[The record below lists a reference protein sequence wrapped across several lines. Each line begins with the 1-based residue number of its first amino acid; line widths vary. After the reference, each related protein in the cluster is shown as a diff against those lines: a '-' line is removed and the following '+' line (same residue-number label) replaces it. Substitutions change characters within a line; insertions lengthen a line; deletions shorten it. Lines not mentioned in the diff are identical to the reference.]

1 MESVNDLIQEAKL
14 RTLWWALCIFVV
26 SYFLTHTSKSMWMNV
41 PMSIL
46 FVVGLRILF
55 NRVEF
60 RWKVPQ
66 PRLQTYLSHLEKKQL
81 SLNDPRLTSL
91 PPPAKWKRKI
101 DSPAV
106 EAAMSDFIDKILK
119 DFVVDLWY
127 SEITPDKEFPEQIR
141 AIIMDVL
148 AEISGRVKEINLVD
162 LLTRDLVDLIGVHI
176 ELFRRNQAT
185 IGVDVMK
192 TLSSEER
199 DDRLKFH
206 LLNSKELHPALIS
219 PESECKVLQR
229 LMSAV
234 LATVLRQREAQ
245 CPVIRSISRELL
257 TCLVMQPIMNLAS
270 PGKVY
275 NKSSL
280 TSMRVYGKDLGK
292 KGVCMTYIHAILDMY
307 NGITTKFPCGKG
319 EELDV
324 DKVGVVA
331 SGELTDATAV
341 CEAVADRHG
350 TRAGQGVPEPYPV
363 PRSRP
368 RSHGGGIFCPVS
380 IPRLPLVLTLW
391 LEKKM
396 GQHKD
401 HGWEW
406 HFTWRRNLFDSE
418 IELAVN
424 FLGEVEGKIIQHQGE
439 DGWEW
444 IGHPSGYELEDW
456 MGYLFECWL
465 LGYWFGYINELIESL
480 LLLFNDDGTQGMGS
494 DQSTNVASH
503 HHGHSVASE
512 GGHNNLTAS
521 NKHPS
526 LNQGTGMIL
535 AKTSDQGGTL
545 LQDSIL
551 HQDSSQVRPADWA
564 RMLEVVNQRR
574 TEILMPENLEN
585 MWTKG
590 RNYKRKENKII
601 KTGSQDLPAKSPS
614 TDSSLPHRKLAQ
626 ETSASKRGKY
636 EVAEGKS
643 SLPPLPVM
651 GSAPLQNVGDAKS
664 LESSKNPDKELSIV
678 GDLASDG
685 YKSPL
690 KRSSSAS
697 SLGILSNK
705 EDSIISEFFNPE
717 FERHS
722 EGFRGKSSSD
732 MIVRKEGPLVPKLR
746 CRVVGAYFE
755 KIGST
760 CFAVYSIA
768 VTDAQNKTWFV
779 KRRYRNFE
787 RLHRHL
793 KDIPNYTLH
802 LPPKRIFSSSTDD
815 AFVHQ
820 RCIQLDKYLQDLL
833 SIANVAEQHEVW
845 DFFSVSSK
853 NYSFGKS
860 PSVMKT
866 LAVNV
871 DDAMD
876 DIVRQFKGVS
886 DGLRRKVVGSSS
898 LINEGS
904 ATSNTTWNLSWNADE
919 IDKSIP
925 RQSTAESVFSSD
937 NEEGEKNNFDREN
950 IDRAVA
956 QDSGLHSDNALISKG
971 NSSRIN
977 NCDEESSNLEF
988 DRKHDMVV
996 EARVGNYIPA
1006 TNFILVHGNL
1016 EDPVGVPPEWAPPNV
1031 SVPILDLVDNI
1042 FQLNK
1047 RGWIRRQVY
1056 WISKQI
1062 LQLVMEDAIDDWL
1075 LRQIHWLRREETVSQ
1090 GIRWVQDVLWP
1101 GGTFFLRVGTPQ
1113 IISDSDKKPSPTM
1126 SRSGGNNITKSESG
1140 SFEQELEAA
1149 RRASDIKKLL
1159 FDGAPTTLVS
1169 LIGHKQ
1175 YRHCARDIYYF
1186 SQSNICVKQLAYAIL
1201 ELALVSIFPEI
1212 RNVVES
1218 IHQPV

>member
-14 RTLWWALCIFVV
+14 RTLWWALCIFAV

-60 RWKVPQ
+60 RWKLQQ
-66 PRLQTYLSHLEKKQL
+66 PRPQTYLSHLEKKQL
-81 SLNDPRLTSL
+81 SLNDPCLTSL
-91 PPPAKWKRKI
+91 PSPAKWKRKI

-127 SEITPDKEFPEQIR
+127 SEISPDKEFPEQIR

-176 ELFRRNQAT
+176 ELFRRNQAV
-185 IGVDVMK
+185 IGVNIMK

-199 DDRLKFH
+199 NDRLKFH

-219 PESECKVLQR
+219 PESEYKVLQR

-270 PGKVY
+270 PG
-275 NKSSL
+275 
-280 TSMRVYGKDLGK
+280 
-292 KGVCMTYIHAILDMY
+292 
-307 NGITTKFPCGKG
+307 
-319 EELDV
+319 
-324 DKVGVVA
+324 
-331 SGELTDATAV
+331 
-341 CEAVADRHG
+341 
-350 TRAGQGVPEPYPV
+350 
-363 PRSRP
+363 
-368 RSHGGGIFCPVS
+368 
-380 IPRLPLVLTLW
+380 
-391 LEKKM
+391 
-396 GQHKD
+396 
-401 HGWEW
+401 
-406 HFTWRRNLFDSE
+406 
-418 IELAVN
+418 
-424 FLGEVEGKIIQHQGE
+424 
-439 DGWEW
+439 
-444 IGHPSGYELEDW
+444 
-456 MGYLFECWL
+456 
-465 LGYWFGYINELIESL
+465 YINELIESL
-480 LLLFNDDGTQGMGS
+480 LLLFNDDGTEGMGS
-494 DQSTNVASH
+494 DQSTNVASL
-503 HHGHSVASE
+503 HHGHSVASK

-526 LNQGTGMIL
+526 LNQGTDMIL
-535 AKTSDQGGTL
+535 AKMSDQGGTS
-545 LQDSIL
+545 LQDSTL
-551 HQDSSQVRPADWA
+551 HQESKQVGPADWA
-564 RMLEVVNQRR
+564 RMLEVTTQRR

-601 KTGSQDLPAKSPS
+601 KAGSKDLSAKSPS
-614 TDSSLPHRKLAQ
+614 TDSSRPHRKLAQ

-636 EVAEGKS
+636 EVADGKS
-643 SLPPLPVM
+643 SLPPLPAI
-651 GSAPLQNVGDAKS
+651 GSDPLQNVGSAKNS
-664 LESSKNPDKELSIV
+664 ESPKNPGKELSIV
-678 GDLASDG
+678 GDLASDA
-685 YKSPL
+685 YRSPL

-705 EDSIISEFFNPE
+705 EDSRISEFFNPE
-717 FERHS
+717 LERHS
-722 EGFRGKSSSD
+722 EGFRGKSSSN
-732 MIVRKEGPLVPKLR
+732 MIVRKEGSLVPKLR

-793 KDIPNYTLH
+793 KDIPNYTLQ

-904 ATSNTTWNLSWNADE
+904 ATSNTPWNLSWNADE

-925 RQSTAESVFSSD
+925 RQSTAESVSSD
-937 NEEGEKNNFDREN
+937 NEEGERNNFDREN
-950 IDRAVA
+950 IDREAA
-956 QDSGLHSDNALISKG
+956 QDSGLHSYNALISKG
-971 NSSRIN
+971 YSSRISN
-977 NCDEESSNLEF
+977 WDEESRNLDF

-996 EARVGNYIPA
+996 EARAGNGIPA
-1006 TNFILVHGNL
+1006 TNFILIHDNL
-1016 EDPVGVPPEWAPPNV
+1016 EDPVGVPPEWTPPNV
-1031 SVPILDLVDNI
+1031 SVPILNLVDNI

-1113 IISDSDKKPSPTM
+1113 IISDSDKKSSPTM
-1126 SRSGGNNITKSESG
+1126 SRSGGSNITKSESG

-1175 YRHCARDIYYF
+1175 YRRCARDIYYF
-1186 SQSNICVKQLAYAIL
+1186 SQSNVCVKQLAYAIL

-1212 RNVVES
+1212 RNVVKS

>member
-14 RTLWWALCIFVV
+14 RTLWWALCIFAV

-60 RWKVPQ
+60 RWKLQQ
-66 PRLQTYLSHLEKKQL
+66 PRPQTYLSHLEKKQL
-81 SLNDPRLTSL
+81 SLNDPCLTSL
-91 PPPAKWKRKI
+91 PSPAKWKRKI

-127 SEITPDKEFPEQIR
+127 SEISPDKEFPEQIR

-176 ELFRRNQAT
+176 ELFRRNQAV
-185 IGVDVMK
+185 IGVNIMK

-199 DDRLKFH
+199 NDRLKFH

-219 PESECKVLQR
+219 PESEYKVLQR

-270 PGKVY
+270 PG
-275 NKSSL
+275 
-280 TSMRVYGKDLGK
+280 
-292 KGVCMTYIHAILDMY
+292 
-307 NGITTKFPCGKG
+307 
-319 EELDV
+319 
-324 DKVGVVA
+324 
-331 SGELTDATAV
+331 
-341 CEAVADRHG
+341 
-350 TRAGQGVPEPYPV
+350 
-363 PRSRP
+363 
-368 RSHGGGIFCPVS
+368 
-380 IPRLPLVLTLW
+380 
-391 LEKKM
+391 
-396 GQHKD
+396 
-401 HGWEW
+401 
-406 HFTWRRNLFDSE
+406 
-418 IELAVN
+418 
-424 FLGEVEGKIIQHQGE
+424 
-439 DGWEW
+439 
-444 IGHPSGYELEDW
+444 
-456 MGYLFECWL
+456 
-465 LGYWFGYINELIESL
+465 
-480 LLLFNDDGTQGMGS
+480 
-494 DQSTNVASH
+494 DQSTNVASL
-503 HHGHSVASE
+503 HHGHSVASK

-526 LNQGTGMIL
+526 LNQGTDMIL
-535 AKTSDQGGTL
+535 AKMSDQGGTS
-545 LQDSIL
+545 LQDSTL
-551 HQDSSQVRPADWA
+551 HQESKQVGPADWA
-564 RMLEVVNQRR
+564 RMLEVTTQRR

-601 KTGSQDLPAKSPS
+601 KAGSKDLSAKSPS
-614 TDSSLPHRKLAQ
+614 TDSSRPHRKLAQ

-636 EVAEGKS
+636 EVADGKS
-643 SLPPLPVM
+643 SLPPLPAI
-651 GSAPLQNVGDAKS
+651 GSDPLQNVGSAKNS
-664 LESSKNPDKELSIV
+664 ESPKNPGKELSIV
-678 GDLASDG
+678 GDLASDA
-685 YKSPL
+685 YRSPL

-705 EDSIISEFFNPE
+705 EDSRISEFFNPE
-717 FERHS
+717 LERHS
-722 EGFRGKSSSD
+722 EGFRGKSSSN
-732 MIVRKEGPLVPKLR
+732 MIVRKEGSLVPKLR

-768 VTDAQNKTWFV
+768 VTDAQNKTW
-779 KRRYRNFE
+779 NFE

-793 KDIPNYTLH
+793 KDIPNYTLQ

-904 ATSNTTWNLSWNADE
+904 ATSNTPWNLSWNADE

-925 RQSTAESVFSSD
+925 RQSTAESVSSD
-937 NEEGEKNNFDREN
+937 NEEGERNNFDREN
-950 IDRAVA
+950 IDREAA
-956 QDSGLHSDNALISKG
+956 QDSGLHSYNALISKG
-971 NSSRIN
+971 YSSRISN
-977 NCDEESSNLEF
+977 WDEESRNLDF

-996 EARVGNYIPA
+996 EARAGNGIPA
-1006 TNFILVHGNL
+1006 TNFILIHDNL
-1016 EDPVGVPPEWAPPNV
+1016 EDPVGVPPEWTPPNV
-1031 SVPILDLVDNI
+1031 SVPILNLVDNI

-1113 IISDSDKKPSPTM
+1113 IISDSDKKSSPTM
-1126 SRSGGNNITKSESG
+1126 SRSGGSNITKSESG

-1175 YRHCARDIYYF
+1175 YRRCARDIYYF
-1186 SQSNICVKQLAYAIL
+1186 SQSNVCVKQLAYAIL

-1212 RNVVES
+1212 RNVVKS

>member
-1 MESVNDLIQEAKL
+1 
-14 RTLWWALCIFVV
+14 
-26 SYFLTHTSKSMWMNV
+26 MWMNV

-270 PGKVY
+270 P
-275 NKSSL
+275 
-280 TSMRVYGKDLGK
+280 
-292 KGVCMTYIHAILDMY
+292 
-307 NGITTKFPCGKG
+307 
-319 EELDV
+319 
-324 DKVGVVA
+324 
-331 SGELTDATAV
+331 
-341 CEAVADRHG
+341 
-350 TRAGQGVPEPYPV
+350 
-363 PRSRP
+363 
-368 RSHGGGIFCPVS
+368 
-380 IPRLPLVLTLW
+380 
-391 LEKKM
+391 
-396 GQHKD
+396 
-401 HGWEW
+401 
-406 HFTWRRNLFDSE
+406 
-418 IELAVN
+418 
-424 FLGEVEGKIIQHQGE
+424 
-439 DGWEW
+439 
-444 IGHPSGYELEDW
+444 
-456 MGYLFECWL
+456 
-465 LGYWFGYINELIESL
+465 GYINELIESL

-996 EARVGNYIPA
+996 EARVGNDIPA

>member
-14 RTLWWALCIFVV
+14 RTLWWALCIFAV

-60 RWKVPQ
+60 RWKLQQ
-66 PRLQTYLSHLEKKQL
+66 PRPQTYLSHLEKKQL
-81 SLNDPRLTSL
+81 SLNDPCLTSL
-91 PPPAKWKRKI
+91 PSPAKWKRKI

-127 SEITPDKEFPEQIR
+127 SEISPDKEFPEQIR

-176 ELFRRNQAT
+176 ELFRRNQAV
-185 IGVDVMK
+185 IGVNIMK

-199 DDRLKFH
+199 NDRLKFH

-219 PESECKVLQR
+219 PESEYKVLQR

-270 PGKVY
+270 PG
-275 NKSSL
+275 
-280 TSMRVYGKDLGK
+280 
-292 KGVCMTYIHAILDMY
+292 
-307 NGITTKFPCGKG
+307 
-319 EELDV
+319 
-324 DKVGVVA
+324 
-331 SGELTDATAV
+331 
-341 CEAVADRHG
+341 
-350 TRAGQGVPEPYPV
+350 
-363 PRSRP
+363 
-368 RSHGGGIFCPVS
+368 
-380 IPRLPLVLTLW
+380 
-391 LEKKM
+391 
-396 GQHKD
+396 
-401 HGWEW
+401 
-406 HFTWRRNLFDSE
+406 
-418 IELAVN
+418 
-424 FLGEVEGKIIQHQGE
+424 
-439 DGWEW
+439 
-444 IGHPSGYELEDW
+444 
-456 MGYLFECWL
+456 
-465 LGYWFGYINELIESL
+465 YINELIESL
-480 LLLFNDDGTQGMGS
+480 LLLFNDDGTEGMGS
-494 DQSTNVASH
+494 DQSTNVASL
-503 HHGHSVASE
+503 HHGHSVASK

-526 LNQGTGMIL
+526 LNQGTDMIL
-535 AKTSDQGGTL
+535 AKMSDQGGTS
-545 LQDSIL
+545 LQDSTL
-551 HQDSSQVRPADWA
+551 HQESKQVGPADWA
-564 RMLEVVNQRR
+564 RMLEVTTQRR

-601 KTGSQDLPAKSPS
+601 KAGSKDLSAKSPS
-614 TDSSLPHRKLAQ
+614 TDSSRPHRKLAQ

-636 EVAEGKS
+636 EVADGKS
-643 SLPPLPVM
+643 SLPPLPAI
-651 GSAPLQNVGDAKS
+651 GSDPLQNVGSAKNS
-664 LESSKNPDKELSIV
+664 ESPKNPGKELSIV
-678 GDLASDG
+678 GDLASDA
-685 YKSPL
+685 YRSPL

-705 EDSIISEFFNPE
+705 EDSRISEFFNPE
-717 FERHS
+717 LERHS
-722 EGFRGKSSSD
+722 EGFRGKSSSN
-732 MIVRKEGPLVPKLR
+732 MIVRKEGSLVPKLR

-793 KDIPNYTLH
+793 KDIPNYTLQ

-904 ATSNTTWNLSWNADE
+904 ATSNTPWNLSWNADE

-925 RQSTAESVFSSD
+925 RQSTAESVSSD
-937 NEEGEKNNFDREN
+937 NEEGERNNFDREN
-950 IDRAVA
+950 IDREAA
-956 QDSGLHSDNALISKG
+956 QDSGLHSYNALISKG
-971 NSSRIN
+971 YSSRISN
-977 NCDEESSNLEF
+977 WDEESRNLDF

-996 EARVGNYIPA
+996 EARAGNGIPA
-1006 TNFILVHGNL
+1006 TNFILIHDNL
-1016 EDPVGVPPEWAPPNV
+1016 EDPVGVPPEWTPPNV
-1031 SVPILDLVDNI
+1031 SVPILNLVDNI

-1113 IISDSDKKPSPTM
+1113 IISDSDKKSSPTM
-1126 SRSGGNNITKSESG
+1126 SRSGGSNITKSESG

-1175 YRHCARDIYYF
+1175 YRRCARDIYYF
-1186 SQSNICVKQLAYAIL
+1186 SQVKSLSHTI
-1201 ELALVSIFPEI
+1201 
-1212 RNVVES
+1212 VVFTLLCL
-1218 IHQPV
+1218 P

>member
-270 PGKVY
+270 PG
-275 NKSSL
+275 
-280 TSMRVYGKDLGK
+280 
-292 KGVCMTYIHAILDMY
+292 
-307 NGITTKFPCGKG
+307 
-319 EELDV
+319 
-324 DKVGVVA
+324 
-331 SGELTDATAV
+331 
-341 CEAVADRHG
+341 
-350 TRAGQGVPEPYPV
+350 
-363 PRSRP
+363 
-368 RSHGGGIFCPVS
+368 
-380 IPRLPLVLTLW
+380 
-391 LEKKM
+391 
-396 GQHKD
+396 
-401 HGWEW
+401 
-406 HFTWRRNLFDSE
+406 
-418 IELAVN
+418 
-424 FLGEVEGKIIQHQGE
+424 
-439 DGWEW
+439 
-444 IGHPSGYELEDW
+444 
-456 MGYLFECWL
+456 
-465 LGYWFGYINELIESL
+465 YINELIESL

-626 ETSASKRGKY
+626 ETSASKCGKY

-996 EARVGNYIPA
+996 EARVGNDIPA

-1126 SRSGGNNITKSESG
+1126 SRSGGSNITKSESG

>member
-270 PGKVY
+270 P
-275 NKSSL
+275 
-280 TSMRVYGKDLGK
+280 
-292 KGVCMTYIHAILDMY
+292 
-307 NGITTKFPCGKG
+307 
-319 EELDV
+319 
-324 DKVGVVA
+324 
-331 SGELTDATAV
+331 
-341 CEAVADRHG
+341 
-350 TRAGQGVPEPYPV
+350 
-363 PRSRP
+363 
-368 RSHGGGIFCPVS
+368 
-380 IPRLPLVLTLW
+380 
-391 LEKKM
+391 
-396 GQHKD
+396 
-401 HGWEW
+401 
-406 HFTWRRNLFDSE
+406 
-418 IELAVN
+418 
-424 FLGEVEGKIIQHQGE
+424 
-439 DGWEW
+439 
-444 IGHPSGYELEDW
+444 
-456 MGYLFECWL
+456 
-465 LGYWFGYINELIESL
+465 GYINELIESL

-996 EARVGNYIPA
+996 EARVGNDIPA

-1186 SQSNICVKQLAYAIL
+1186 SQVKSLSHTIASNICVKQLAYAIL

>member
-14 RTLWWALCIFVV
+14 RTLWWALCIFAV
-26 SYFLTHTSKSMWMNV
+26 SYFLTHTSKSMWMNL
-41 PMSIL
+41 PMSII
-46 FVVGLRILF
+46 FVAGLRILF

-60 RWKVPQ
+60 RWKVQQ
-66 PRLQTYLSHLEKKQL
+66 PKPLTYLSHLEKKQL
-81 SLNDPRLTSL
+81 SLKDSRLTSL

-101 DSPAV
+101 DSPVV
-106 EAAMSDFIDKILK
+106 EAAMREFIDKILK

-162 LLTRDLVDLIGVHI
+162 LLTRDLVDLVGDHI
-176 ELFRRNQAT
+176 ELFRRNQAA

-219 PESECKVLQR
+219 PESEYKVLQQ

-245 CPVIRSISRELL
+245 CPVIRSIARELL

-270 PGKVY
+270 PG
-275 NKSSL
+275 
-280 TSMRVYGKDLGK
+280 
-292 KGVCMTYIHAILDMY
+292 
-307 NGITTKFPCGKG
+307 
-319 EELDV
+319 
-324 DKVGVVA
+324 
-331 SGELTDATAV
+331 
-341 CEAVADRHG
+341 
-350 TRAGQGVPEPYPV
+350 
-363 PRSRP
+363 
-368 RSHGGGIFCPVS
+368 
-380 IPRLPLVLTLW
+380 
-391 LEKKM
+391 
-396 GQHKD
+396 
-401 HGWEW
+401 
-406 HFTWRRNLFDSE
+406 
-418 IELAVN
+418 
-424 FLGEVEGKIIQHQGE
+424 
-439 DGWEW
+439 
-444 IGHPSGYELEDW
+444 
-456 MGYLFECWL
+456 
-465 LGYWFGYINELIESL
+465 YINELIEALIL
-480 LLLFNDDGTQGMGS
+480 LLHDDGTEGTDS
-494 DQSTNVASH
+494 NQSTNVAG
-503 HHGHSVASE
+503 HHGHSVTNES
-512 GGHNNLTAS
+512 GHNNLTPS
-521 NKHPS
+521 NKHSS
-526 LNQGTGMIL
+526 LNQGTDMVL
-535 AKTSDQGGTL
+535 AKISDQEGGTS
-545 LQDSIL
+545 LQGNAL
-551 HQDSSQVRPADWA
+551 HQESSQARPADWA
-564 RMLEVVNQRR
+564 RMLEVATQRR

-601 KTGSQDLPAKSPS
+601 KAGFQDLPAKSPS
-614 TDSSLPHRKLAQ
+614 TDSSLPQRKLAQ
-626 ETSASKRGKY
+626 ETSASKRGKF

-643 SLPPLPVM
+643 SLPPLHAL
-651 GSAPLQNVGDAKS
+651 GSDALQNVAIAKIS
-664 LESSKNPDKELSIV
+664 ESSQNPDKELSFAK
-678 GDLASDG
+678 DLATDG

-697 SLGILSNK
+697 SLGMLTNK
-705 EDSIISEFFNPE
+705 GGPIIPEFYNPE
-717 FERHS
+717 FERHG
-722 EGFRGKSSSD
+722 EGFWGKSSSD
-732 MIVRKEGPLVPKLR
+732 MVVRKEGPLVPKLR
-746 CRVVGAYFE
+746 CRVLGAYFE
-755 KIGST
+755 KLGST

-898 LINEGS
+898 LMSEGS
-904 ATSNTTWNLSWNADE
+904 ATSSVTWNLTLNSDE
-919 IDKSIP
+919 IDKIIP
-925 RQSTAESVFSSD
+925 RQGTAESVLSSD
-937 NEEGEKNNFDREN
+937 NEEAEKNNNFDDESIVRE
-950 IDRAVA
+950 VA
-956 QDSGLHSDNALISKG
+956 QDSGSHYDNALILKG
-971 NSSRIN
+971 YSSQLN
-977 NCDEESSNLEF
+977 NRDEESSNLDF

-996 EARVGNYIPA
+996 EARVGNDVPT
-1006 TNFILVHGNL
+1006 TNFILIHDNS
-1016 EDPVGVPPEWAPPNV
+1016 EDPVGGPPEWTPSNV

-1042 FQLNK
+1042 FQLKK

-1056 WISKQI
+1056 WMSKQI

-1075 LRQIHWLRREETVSQ
+1075 VRQIHWLRKEETVAQ
-1090 GIRWVQDVLWP
+1090 AIRWVQDVLWP
-1101 GGTFFLRVGTPQ
+1101 GGTFFLRVGTPRT
-1113 IISDSDKKPSPTM
+1113 ISSDSDQMPSQTT
-1126 SRSGGNNITKSESG
+1126 SRSGGSNITKSESG
-1140 SFEQELEAA
+1140 SFEQQLEAA

-1175 YRHCARDIYYF
+1175 YRRCARDVYYF
-1186 SQSNICVKQLAYAIL
+1186 SQSNTCVKQLAYAIL
-1201 ELALVSIFPEI
+1201 ELALVSIFPEM
-1212 RNVVES
+1212 RSVVLS
-1218 IHQPV
+1218 IHQPLKTSSSSI

>member
-1 MESVNDLIQEAKL
+1 NTEGDLFVPIGVVGGMESVNDLIQEAKL
-14 RTLWWALCIFVV
+14 RTLWWALCIFAV
-26 SYFLTHTSKSMWMNV
+26 SYFLTHTSKSMWMNL
-41 PMSIL
+41 PMSII
-46 FVVGLRILF
+46 FVAGLRILF
-55 NRVEF
+55 KRVEF
-60 RWKVPQ
+60 RWKVQQ
-66 PRLQTYLSHLEKKQL
+66 PKPLTYLSHLEKKQL
-81 SLNDPRLTSL
+81 SLKDSRLTSL

-101 DSPAV
+101 DSPVV
-106 EAAMSDFIDKILK
+106 EAAMREFIDKILK

-162 LLTRDLVDLIGVHI
+162 LLTRDLVDLVGDHI
-176 ELFRRNQAT
+176 ELFRRNQAA

-219 PESECKVLQR
+219 PESEYKVLQQ

-245 CPVIRSISRELL
+245 CPVIRSIARELL

-270 PGKVY
+270 PG
-275 NKSSL
+275 
-280 TSMRVYGKDLGK
+280 
-292 KGVCMTYIHAILDMY
+292 
-307 NGITTKFPCGKG
+307 
-319 EELDV
+319 
-324 DKVGVVA
+324 
-331 SGELTDATAV
+331 
-341 CEAVADRHG
+341 
-350 TRAGQGVPEPYPV
+350 
-363 PRSRP
+363 
-368 RSHGGGIFCPVS
+368 
-380 IPRLPLVLTLW
+380 
-391 LEKKM
+391 
-396 GQHKD
+396 
-401 HGWEW
+401 
-406 HFTWRRNLFDSE
+406 
-418 IELAVN
+418 
-424 FLGEVEGKIIQHQGE
+424 
-439 DGWEW
+439 
-444 IGHPSGYELEDW
+444 
-456 MGYLFECWL
+456 
-465 LGYWFGYINELIESL
+465 YINELIEALIL
-480 LLLFNDDGTQGMGS
+480 LLNDDGTEGMVS
-494 DQSTNVASH
+494 NQSTNVAG
-503 HHGHSVASE
+503 HHGHSVARES
-512 GGHNNLTAS
+512 GPNNLTPS

-526 LNQGTGMIL
+526 LNQGTDMVL
-535 AKTSDQGGTL
+535 AKMSDQGGTS
-545 LQDSIL
+545 LQGNDL
-551 HQDSSQVRPADWA
+551 HQESSQTRPADWA
-564 RMLEVVNQRR
+564 RMLEVATQRR

-601 KTGSQDLPAKSPS
+601 KAGFQDLPAKSPS
-614 TDSSLPHRKLAQ
+614 TDSSLPQRKLAQ

-643 SLPPLPVM
+643 SLPPLHAL
-651 GSAPLQNVGDAKS
+651 GSDSLRSVATAKIS
-664 LESSKNPDKELSIV
+664 ESSQNPDKELSFV
-678 GDLASDG
+678 KDLATDG

-697 SLGILSNK
+697 SLGILTNK
-705 EDSIISEFFNPE
+705 GGPIIPEFYNPE
-717 FERHS
+717 FERHG

-732 MIVRKEGPLVPKLR
+732 MVVRKEVPLVPKLR
-746 CRVVGAYFE
+746 CRVLGAYFE
-755 KIGST
+755 KLGST
-760 CFAVYSIA
+760 CFAVYSIE

-853 NYSFGKS
+853 VCICLVFLITTSYDGPIYSFCLALLDNYSFGKS

-898 LINEGS
+898 LMSEGS
-904 ATSNTTWNLSWNADE
+904 ATSTVTWNLTLNSDE
-919 IDKSIP
+919 IDKIIP
-925 RQSTAESVFSSD
+925 RQGTAESVLSSD
-937 NEEGEKNNFDREN
+937 NDEGEKNNNFDDESIVRE
-950 IDRAVA
+950 VA
-956 QDSGLHSDNALISKG
+956 QDSGSHYDNALILKG
-971 NSSRIN
+971 YSTPLN
-977 NCDEESSNLEF
+977 NRDEESSNLDS

-996 EARVGNYIPA
+996 EARVGNDVPT
-1006 TNFILVHGNL
+1006 TNFILIHDNS
-1016 EDPVGVPPEWAPPNV
+1016 EDPIGGPPEWTPSNV

-1042 FQLNK
+1042 FQLKK
-1047 RGWIRRQVY
+1047 RGWIRYTTLSGCSVTFLYVLEIMSVTLNTFQRRQVY
-1056 WISKQI
+1056 WMSKQI

-1075 LRQIHWLRREETVSQ
+1075 VRQIHWLRREETVAQS
-1090 GIRWVQDVLWP
+1090 IRWVQDVLWP
-1101 GGTFFLRVGTPQ
+1101 GGTFFLRVGTPRT
-1113 IISDSDKKPSPTM
+1113 ISSDSDEMPSQTKN
-1126 SRSGGNNITKSESG
+1126 RSGGSNITKSESG
-1140 SFEQELEAA
+1140 SFTKSESGSFEQQLEAA

-1175 YRHCARDIYYF
+1175 YRRCARDVYYF
-1186 SQSNICVKQLAYAIL
+1186 TQSNTCVKQLAYAIL
-1201 ELALVSIFPEI
+1201 ELVLVSIFPEM
-1212 RNVVES
+1212 RNVVLS
-1218 IHQPV
+1218 IHQPLKSSST

>member
-14 RTLWWALCIFVV
+14 RTLWWALCIFAV
-26 SYFLTHTSKSMWMNV
+26 SYFLTHTSKSMWMNL
-41 PMSIL
+41 PMSII
-46 FVVGLRILF
+46 FVAGLRILF
-55 NRVEF
+55 KRVEF
-60 RWKVPQ
+60 SWKVQQ
-66 PRLQTYLSHLEKKQL
+66 PKPLTYLSHLEKKQL
-81 SLNDPRLTSL
+81 SLKDSRLTSL

-101 DSPAV
+101 DSPVV
-106 EAAMSDFIDKILK
+106 EAAMREFIDKILK

-148 AEISGRVKEINLVD
+148 AEISGRVKDINLVD
-162 LLTRDLVDLIGVHI
+162 LLTRDLVDLIGDHI
-176 ELFRRNQAT
+176 ELFRRNQAA

-219 PESECKVLQR
+219 PESP
-229 LMSAV
+229 SAANDCSFSYSTKTTGSSV
-234 LATVLRQREAQ
+234 S
-245 CPVIRSISRELL
+245 CDSFYSSR
-257 TCLVMQPIMNLAS
+257 
-270 PGKVY
+270 
-275 NKSSL
+275 
-280 TSMRVYGKDLGK
+280 
-292 KGVCMTYIHAILDMY
+292 
-307 NGITTKFPCGKG
+307 
-319 EELDV
+319 
-324 DKVGVVA
+324 
-331 SGELTDATAV
+331 
-341 CEAVADRHG
+341 
-350 TRAGQGVPEPYPV
+350 
-363 PRSRP
+363 
-368 RSHGGGIFCPVS
+368 
-380 IPRLPLVLTLW
+380 
-391 LEKKM
+391 
-396 GQHKD
+396 
-401 HGWEW
+401 
-406 HFTWRRNLFDSE
+406 
-418 IELAVN
+418 
-424 FLGEVEGKIIQHQGE
+424 IIN
-439 DGWEW
+439 
-444 IGHPSGYELEDW
+444 
-456 MGYLFECWL
+456 L
-465 LGYWFGYINELIESL
+465 LG
-480 LLLFNDDGTQGMGS
+480 
-494 DQSTNVASH
+494 
-503 HHGHSVASE
+503 HHGHSVSSE
-512 GGHNNLTAS
+512 SGPNNLTPS
-521 NKHPS
+521 NKNPS
-526 LNQGTGMIL
+526 LNQGTDMVL
-535 AKTSDQGGTL
+535 AKMSDQGGTS
-545 LQDSIL
+545 LQGNIL
-551 HQDSSQVRPADWA
+551 YQESSQTRPADWA
-564 RMLEVVNQRR
+564 RMLEVATQRR

-601 KTGSQDLPAKSPS
+601 KGGFQDLPAKSPS
-614 TDSSLPHRKLAQ
+614 TDSSLTQRKLAQ

-643 SLPPLPVM
+643 SLPPLHAL
-651 GSAPLQNVGDAKS
+651 GSDSLQSVATAKI
-664 LESSKNPDKELSIV
+664 LESSQNPDKELSFV
-678 GDLASDG
+678 KDLATDG

-690 KRSSSAS
+690 KRSNSAS
-697 SLGILSNK
+697 SLGILTNK
-705 EDSIISEFFNPE
+705 GGPIIPEFYNPE
-717 FERHS
+717 FERHG

-732 MIVRKEGPLVPKLR
+732 MVVRKEVPLVPKLR
-746 CRVVGAYFE
+746 CQVLGAYFE
-755 KIGST
+755 KLGST

-898 LINEGS
+898 LMSEGS
-904 ATSNTTWNLSWNADE
+904 ATSTVTWNLTLNSDE
-919 IDKSIP
+919 IDKIIP
-925 RQSTAESVFSSD
+925 RQGTAESVLSSD
-937 NEEGEKNNFDREN
+937 NEEGEKNNNFDDESIVRE
-950 IDRAVA
+950 VA
-956 QDSGLHSDNALISKG
+956 QDSESHYDNALILKG
-971 NSSRIN
+971 YSPPLN
-977 NCDEESSNLEF
+977 NHDEESSNLDF

-996 EARVGNYIPA
+996 EARVGNDVPT
-1006 TNFILVHGNL
+1006 TNFILIHDNS
-1016 EDPVGVPPEWAPPNV
+1016 EDPIGGPPEWTPSNV

-1042 FQLNK
+1042 FQLKK

-1056 WISKQI
+1056 WMSKQI

-1075 LRQIHWLRREETVSQ
+1075 VRQIHWLRREETIAQ

-1101 GGTFFLRVGTPQ
+1101 GGTFFLRVGTPRT
-1113 IISDSDKKPSPTM
+1113 ISSDSDEIPSQTK
-1126 SRSGGNNITKSESG
+1126 SRSGGSNITKSESG
-1140 SFEQELEAA
+1140 SFEQQLEAA

-1175 YRHCARDIYYF
+1175 YRRCARDVYYF

-1201 ELALVSIFPEI
+1201 ELVLVSIFPEM
-1212 RNVVES
+1212 RNVVLS
-1218 IHQPV
+1218 IHQPLKSSST

>member
-14 RTLWWALCIFVV
+14 RTLWWALCIFAV

-41 PMSIL
+41 PMSII
-46 FVVGLRILF
+46 FAAGLRTLF

-60 RWKVPQ
+60 RWKVQQ
-66 PRLQTYLSHLEKKQL
+66 PRPQTYLSHLEKKQL

-101 DSPAV
+101 DSPVV
-106 EAAMSDFIDKILK
+106 EAAMREFIDKILK

-127 SEITPDKEFPEQIR
+127 SDITPDKEFPEQIR
-141 AIIMDVL
+141 AIVMDVL
-148 AEISGRVKEINLVD
+148 AEISGRIKEINLVD
-162 LLTRDLVDLIGVHI
+162 LLTRDLVDLVGDHL
-176 ELFRRNQAT
+176 ELFRRNQAA

-219 PESECKVLQR
+219 PESEYKVLQQ

-245 CPVIRSISRELL
+245 CPLIRSVAREFV

-270 PGKVY
+270 PG
-275 NKSSL
+275 
-280 TSMRVYGKDLGK
+280 
-292 KGVCMTYIHAILDMY
+292 
-307 NGITTKFPCGKG
+307 
-319 EELDV
+319 
-324 DKVGVVA
+324 
-331 SGELTDATAV
+331 
-341 CEAVADRHG
+341 
-350 TRAGQGVPEPYPV
+350 
-363 PRSRP
+363 
-368 RSHGGGIFCPVS
+368 
-380 IPRLPLVLTLW
+380 
-391 LEKKM
+391 
-396 GQHKD
+396 
-401 HGWEW
+401 
-406 HFTWRRNLFDSE
+406 
-418 IELAVN
+418 
-424 FLGEVEGKIIQHQGE
+424 
-439 DGWEW
+439 
-444 IGHPSGYELEDW
+444 
-456 MGYLFECWL
+456 
-465 LGYWFGYINELIESL
+465 YINELIESL
-480 LLLFNDDGTQGMGS
+480 LLLLNDDGTEGMGS
-494 DQSTNVASH
+494 NQSTNVLSH
-503 HHGHSVASE
+503 HHGHSVVSE

-526 LNQGTGMIL
+526 LNQGTDMIL
-535 AKTSDQGGTL
+535 AKMSDQAGTS
-545 LQDSIL
+545 LQGNIL
-551 HQDSSQVRPADWA
+551 HQESLPARSADWA
-564 RMLEVVNQRR
+564 RMLEVATQRR

-601 KTGSQDLPAKSPS
+601 KAGFQDLPAKSPS
-614 TDSSLPHRKLAQ
+614 TDNSLPHRKLAP
-626 ETSASKRGKY
+626 ETSSSKGGKY
-636 EVAEGKS
+636 EVSEGKS
-643 SLPPLPVM
+643 SLRTLRAL
-651 GSAPLQNVGDAKS
+651 GSDPLQNVANAKNP
-664 LESSKNPDKELSIV
+664 ESSQNPYQELSFV
-678 GDLASDG
+678 KDLATDK

-690 KRSSSAS
+690 KRSNSSS
-697 SLGILSNK
+697 SIGNLTNK
-705 EDSIISEFFNPE
+705 GGSIISEFYNPE

-722 EGFRGKSSSD
+722 EGYQGKSSSD

-746 CRVVGAYFE
+746 CRVLGAYFE
-755 KIGST
+755 KLGST

-768 VTDAQNKTWFV
+768 VTDTQNKTWFV

-802 LPPKRIFSSSTDD
+802 LPPKRIFSSNTDD

-898 LINEGS
+898 LMSEGS
-904 ATSNTTWNLSWNADE
+904 ATSTTTWNLSWNSDE
-919 IDKSIP
+919 IEKSIP
-925 RQSTAESVFSSD
+925 RQSTAESVLSSD
-937 NEEGEKNNFDREN
+937 NEEVDKNNNFDDEN
-950 IDRAVA
+950 IVREVA
-956 QDSGLHSDNALISKG
+956 QNSGLHSDNALISKG
-971 NSSRIN
+971 YSSPIN
-977 NCDEESSNLEF
+977 NRDEESNIL
-988 DRKHDMVV
+988 DLGRKHDLVV
-996 EARVGNYIPA
+996 EARIGNDVPVM
-1006 TNFILVHGNL
+1006 NFILINDNL
-1016 EDPVGVPPEWAPPNV
+1016 EDPVGGPPEWTPSNV

-1042 FQLNK
+1042 FQLKK

-1056 WISKQI
+1056 WMSKQI

-1075 LRQIHWLRREETVSQ
+1075 VRQIHWLRREETVAQ
-1090 GIRWVQDVLWP
+1090 GIRWVQEALWP

-1113 IISDSDKKPSPTM
+1113 KINSDSDQTPSQTT
-1126 SRSGGNNITKSESG
+1126 SSSGGSNLMKSESG
-1140 SFEQELEAA
+1140 SFEQQLEAA

-1175 YRHCARDIYYF
+1175 YRRCARDIYYF

-1201 ELALVSIFPEI
+1201 ELVLVSIFPEM
-1212 RNVVES
+1212 RNVVLS
-1218 IHQPV
+1218 IHQTGKNSSR

>member
-14 RTLWWALCIFVV
+14 RTLWWALCIFAV
-26 SYFLTHTSKSMWMNV
+26 SYFLTHTSKSMWMNL
-41 PMSIL
+41 PMSII
-46 FVVGLRILF
+46 FVAGLRILF
-55 NRVEF
+55 KRVEF
-60 RWKVPQ
+60 SWKVQQ
-66 PRLQTYLSHLEKKQL
+66 PKPLTYLSHLEKKQL
-81 SLNDPRLTSL
+81 SLKDSRLTSL

-101 DSPAV
+101 DSPVV
-106 EAAMSDFIDKILK
+106 EAAMREFIDKILK

-148 AEISGRVKEINLVD
+148 AEISGRVKDINLVD
-162 LLTRDLVDLIGVHI
+162 LLTRDLVDLIGDHI
-176 ELFRRNQAT
+176 ELFRRNQAA

-219 PESECKVLQR
+219 PESEYKVLQQ
-229 LMSAV
+229 LMTAV

-245 CPVIRSISRELL
+245 CPVIRSIARELL

-270 PGKVY
+270 PG
-275 NKSSL
+275 
-280 TSMRVYGKDLGK
+280 
-292 KGVCMTYIHAILDMY
+292 
-307 NGITTKFPCGKG
+307 
-319 EELDV
+319 
-324 DKVGVVA
+324 
-331 SGELTDATAV
+331 
-341 CEAVADRHG
+341 
-350 TRAGQGVPEPYPV
+350 
-363 PRSRP
+363 
-368 RSHGGGIFCPVS
+368 
-380 IPRLPLVLTLW
+380 
-391 LEKKM
+391 
-396 GQHKD
+396 
-401 HGWEW
+401 
-406 HFTWRRNLFDSE
+406 
-418 IELAVN
+418 
-424 FLGEVEGKIIQHQGE
+424 
-439 DGWEW
+439 
-444 IGHPSGYELEDW
+444 
-456 MGYLFECWL
+456 
-465 LGYWFGYINELIESL
+465 YINELIEALIL
-480 LLLFNDDGTQGMGS
+480 LLNDDGTEGMVS
-494 DQSTNVASH
+494 NQSTNVAG
-503 HHGHSVASE
+503 HHGHSVSSE
-512 GGHNNLTAS
+512 SGPNNLTPS

-526 LNQGTGMIL
+526 LNQGTDMVL
-535 AKTSDQGGTL
+535 AKMSDQGGTS
-545 LQDSIL
+545 LQGNVL
-551 HQDSSQVRPADWA
+551 YQESSQTRPSDWA
-564 RMLEVVNQRR
+564 RMLEVATQRR

-601 KTGSQDLPAKSPS
+601 KGGFQDLPAKSPS
-614 TDSSLPHRKLAQ
+614 TDSSLPQRKLAQ

-643 SLPPLPVM
+643 SLPPLHAL
-651 GSAPLQNVGDAKS
+651 GSDSLQSVATAKI
-664 LESSKNPDKELSIV
+664 LESSQNPDKELSFV
-678 GDLASDG
+678 KDLATDG

-690 KRSSSAS
+690 KRSNSAS
-697 SLGILSNK
+697 SLGILTNK
-705 EDSIISEFFNPE
+705 GAPIIPEFYNPE
-717 FERHS
+717 FERHG
-722 EGFRGKSSSD
+722 EGFLGKSSSD
-732 MIVRKEGPLVPKLR
+732 MVVRKEVPLVPKLR
-746 CRVVGAYFE
+746 CRVLGAYFE
-755 KIGST
+755 KLGST

-898 LINEGS
+898 LMSEGS
-904 ATSNTTWNLSWNADE
+904 ATSTVTWNLTLNSDE
-919 IDKSIP
+919 IDKIIP
-925 RQSTAESVFSSD
+925 RQGTAESVLSSD
-937 NEEGEKNNFDREN
+937 NEEGEKNNNFDDESIVRE
-950 IDRAVA
+950 VA
-956 QDSGLHSDNALISKG
+956 QDSESHYDNALILKG
-971 NSSRIN
+971 YSPPLN
-977 NCDEESSNLEF
+977 NHDEESSNLDF

-996 EARVGNYIPA
+996 EARVGNDVPT
-1006 TNFILVHGNL
+1006 TNFILIHGNS
-1016 EDPVGVPPEWAPPNV
+1016 EDPIGGPPEWTPSNV

-1042 FQLNK
+1042 FQLKK

-1056 WISKQI
+1056 WMSKQI

-1075 LRQIHWLRREETVSQ
+1075 VRQIHWLRREETIAQ

-1101 GGTFFLRVGTPQ
+1101 GGTFFLRVGTPRT
-1113 IISDSDKKPSPTM
+1113 ISSDSDEIPSQTK
-1126 SRSGGNNITKSESG
+1126 SRSGGSNITKSESG
-1140 SFEQELEAA
+1140 SFEQQLEAA

-1175 YRHCARDIYYF
+1175 YRRCARDVYYF

-1201 ELALVSIFPEI
+1201 ELVLVSIFPEM
-1212 RNVVES
+1212 RNVVLS
-1218 IHQPV
+1218 IHQPLKSSST

>member
-219 PESECKVLQR
+219 PESSSAANECCFSYSTKTTRSSVSCDSFYISGIINLLGNATYYEFGKPWEGLQQK
-229 LMSAV
+229 LFNFYEG
-234 LATVLRQREAQ
+234 LWKE
-245 CPVIRSISRELL
+245 
-257 TCLVMQPIMNLAS
+257 
-270 PGKVY
+270 
-275 NKSSL
+275 
-280 TSMRVYGKDLGK
+280 
-292 KGVCMTYIHAILDMY
+292 
-307 NGITTKFPCGKG
+307 FPCGKG

>member
-46 FVVGLRILF
+46 FFLGLRILF

-127 SEITPDKEFPEQIR
+127 SEISPDKEFPEQIR

-270 PGKVY
+270 P
-275 NKSSL
+275 
-280 TSMRVYGKDLGK
+280 
-292 KGVCMTYIHAILDMY
+292 
-307 NGITTKFPCGKG
+307 
-319 EELDV
+319 
-324 DKVGVVA
+324 
-331 SGELTDATAV
+331 
-341 CEAVADRHG
+341 
-350 TRAGQGVPEPYPV
+350 
-363 PRSRP
+363 
-368 RSHGGGIFCPVS
+368 
-380 IPRLPLVLTLW
+380 
-391 LEKKM
+391 
-396 GQHKD
+396 
-401 HGWEW
+401 
-406 HFTWRRNLFDSE
+406 
-418 IELAVN
+418 
-424 FLGEVEGKIIQHQGE
+424 
-439 DGWEW
+439 
-444 IGHPSGYELEDW
+444 
-456 MGYLFECWL
+456 
-465 LGYWFGYINELIESL
+465 GYINELIESL

-996 EARVGNYIPA
+996 EARVGNDIPA

>member
-270 PGKVY
+270 P
-275 NKSSL
+275 
-280 TSMRVYGKDLGK
+280 
-292 KGVCMTYIHAILDMY
+292 
-307 NGITTKFPCGKG
+307 
-319 EELDV
+319 
-324 DKVGVVA
+324 
-331 SGELTDATAV
+331 
-341 CEAVADRHG
+341 
-350 TRAGQGVPEPYPV
+350 
-363 PRSRP
+363 
-368 RSHGGGIFCPVS
+368 
-380 IPRLPLVLTLW
+380 
-391 LEKKM
+391 
-396 GQHKD
+396 
-401 HGWEW
+401 
-406 HFTWRRNLFDSE
+406 
-418 IELAVN
+418 
-424 FLGEVEGKIIQHQGE
+424 
-439 DGWEW
+439 
-444 IGHPSGYELEDW
+444 
-456 MGYLFECWL
+456 
-465 LGYWFGYINELIESL
+465 GYINELIESL

-996 EARVGNYIPA
+996 EARVGNDIPA

-1186 SQSNICVKQLAYAIL
+1186 SQVKSLSHTIAVFTWSKLLSCVCYDLSLIHLKKFLLIIL
-1201 ELALVSIFPEI
+1201 SSSCVLV
-1212 RNVVES
+1212 
-1218 IHQPV
+1218 

>member
-14 RTLWWALCIFVV
+14 RTLWWALCIFAV

-46 FVVGLRILF
+46 FVSGLRFLF
-55 NRVEF
+55 NKVEF
-60 RWKVPQ
+60 RWKVQQ
-66 PRLQTYLSHLEKKQL
+66 PRKQTYLSHLEKKQL
-81 SLNDPRLTSL
+81 SLNDPRLSSL

-101 DSPAV
+101 DSAPV

-127 SEITPDKEFPEQIR
+127 SEITPDREFPEQIH

-162 LLTRDLVDLIGVHI
+162 LLTRDLVDLVGDHL
-176 ELFRRNQAT
+176 ELFRRNQAD

-192 TLSSEER
+192 TLSSKER
-199 DDRLKFH
+199 DDRLKFN

-219 PESECKVLQR
+219 PESEYKVLQR

-234 LATVLRQREAQ
+234 IATVLRQREAQ
-245 CPVIRSISRELL
+245 CPVIRSIARELL

-270 PGKVY
+270 PG
-275 NKSSL
+275 
-280 TSMRVYGKDLGK
+280 
-292 KGVCMTYIHAILDMY
+292 
-307 NGITTKFPCGKG
+307 
-319 EELDV
+319 
-324 DKVGVVA
+324 
-331 SGELTDATAV
+331 
-341 CEAVADRHG
+341 
-350 TRAGQGVPEPYPV
+350 
-363 PRSRP
+363 
-368 RSHGGGIFCPVS
+368 
-380 IPRLPLVLTLW
+380 
-391 LEKKM
+391 
-396 GQHKD
+396 
-401 HGWEW
+401 
-406 HFTWRRNLFDSE
+406 
-418 IELAVN
+418 
-424 FLGEVEGKIIQHQGE
+424 
-439 DGWEW
+439 
-444 IGHPSGYELEDW
+444 
-456 MGYLFECWL
+456 
-465 LGYWFGYINELIESL
+465 YINELIESL
-480 LLLFNDDGTQGMGS
+480 LLLFNDDGTKGMGS

-503 HHGHSVASE
+503 YHRHSVASE
-512 GGHNNLTAS
+512 GGHHNLTAS
-521 NKHPS
+521 NKHSS
-526 LNQGTGMIL
+526 LNQGTDMVL
-535 AKTSDQGGTL
+535 AKMSDQGGKP
-545 LQDSIL
+545 LQYNSL
-551 HQDSSQVRPADWA
+551 NQESSQVRPADWA
-564 RMLEVVNQRR
+564 QMLEVATQRR

-601 KTGSQDLPAKSPS
+601 KTGFQDLPAKNPS
-614 TDSSLPHRKLAQ
+614 TDSSLPQRKLTQ
-626 ETSASKRGKY
+626 ETSASNRGKY

-643 SLPPLPVM
+643 SLPPMQAM
-651 GSAPLQNVGDAKS
+651 GSDPLQNVGSAKIS
-664 LESSKNPDKELSIV
+664 ESSQNPDKELAFAGDLGVDKMKSIK
-678 GDLASDG
+678 DLASDG

-690 KRSSSAS
+690 KRSNSAS
-697 SLGILSNK
+697 SLGILLNK
-705 EDSIISEFFNPE
+705 EGGSIISEFYNPE

-722 EGFRGKSSSD
+722 DGFRGKSSSD

-755 KIGST
+755 KLGST

-802 LPPKRIFSSSTDD
+802 LPPKRIFSSNTDD

-886 DGLRRKVVGSSS
+886 DGLRRRVVGSSS

-904 ATSNTTWNLSWNADE
+904 ATSTTWNLSWNADE
-919 IDKSIP
+919 IDKSFTTKGT
-925 RQSTAESVFSSD
+925 SESVLSSD
-937 NEEGEKNNFDREN
+937 NEEGEKNSNFDQEN
-950 IDRAVA
+950 IHSDVA
-956 QDSGLHSDNALISKG
+956 QVSGLYSDNALISK
-971 NSSRIN
+971 SYPSPIN
-977 NCDEESSNLEF
+977 KRDEESSNLNF

-996 EARVGNYIPA
+996 EARVGNDVPS
-1006 TNFILVHGNL
+1006 TNFILINDNL

-1031 SVPILDLVDNI
+1031 SVPILNLVDKI
-1042 FQLNK
+1042 FQLKK

-1075 LRQIHWLRREETVSQ
+1075 LRQIHWLRREETVAQ
-1090 GIRWVQDVLWP
+1090 GIRWVQNVLWP
-1101 GGTFFLRVGTPQ
+1101 DGTFFLRVETPR
-1113 IISDSDKKPSPTM
+1113 IISSDSDQKPFQTM
-1126 SRSGGNNITKSESG
+1126 SRSGGSNITKSESG

-1159 FDGAPTTLVS
+1159 FDSAPSTLVS

-1186 SQSNICVKQLAYAIL
+1186 SQSNTCVKQLAYAIL
-1201 ELALVSIFPEI
+1201 ELALVTIFPEM
-1212 RNVVES
+1212 RNVVLS

>member
-14 RTLWWALCIFVV
+14 RTLWWALCIFAV

-41 PMSIL
+41 PMSII
-46 FVVGLRILF
+46 FVAGLRILL

-60 RWKVPQ
+60 RWKVLQ
-66 PRLQTYLSHLEKKQL
+66 PKPLTYLSHLEKKQL
-81 SLNDPRLTSL
+81 SLKDSRLTSL

-106 EAAMSDFIDKILK
+106 EAAMREFIDKILK

-127 SEITPDKEFPEQIR
+127 SDITPDKEFPGQIR

-162 LLTRDLVDLIGVHI
+162 LLTRDVVDLIGDHL
-176 ELFRRNQAT
+176 ELFRRNQAA

-219 PESECKVLQR
+219 PESEYKVLQQ

-245 CPVIRSISRELL
+245 CPVIRSIARELL

-270 PGKVY
+270 PG
-275 NKSSL
+275 
-280 TSMRVYGKDLGK
+280 
-292 KGVCMTYIHAILDMY
+292 
-307 NGITTKFPCGKG
+307 
-319 EELDV
+319 
-324 DKVGVVA
+324 
-331 SGELTDATAV
+331 
-341 CEAVADRHG
+341 
-350 TRAGQGVPEPYPV
+350 
-363 PRSRP
+363 
-368 RSHGGGIFCPVS
+368 
-380 IPRLPLVLTLW
+380 
-391 LEKKM
+391 
-396 GQHKD
+396 
-401 HGWEW
+401 
-406 HFTWRRNLFDSE
+406 
-418 IELAVN
+418 
-424 FLGEVEGKIIQHQGE
+424 
-439 DGWEW
+439 
-444 IGHPSGYELEDW
+444 
-456 MGYLFECWL
+456 
-465 LGYWFGYINELIESL
+465 YINELIEALIL
-480 LLLFNDDGTQGMGS
+480 LLNDDGTEGMGS
-494 DQSTNVASH
+494 NQSTNVAGH

-512 GGHNNLTAS
+512 GGHNNLTPS

-526 LNQGTGMIL
+526 LNQGTDMIL
-535 AKTSDQGGTL
+535 AKMSDQGGTS
-545 LQDSIL
+545 LQGNTL
-551 HQDSSQVRPADWA
+551 HQESSQARPADWA
-564 RMLEVVNQRR
+564 RMLEVATQRR

-601 KTGSQDLPAKSPS
+601 KVGFQDLPAKSPS
-614 TDSSLPHRKLAQ
+614 TDSLPHRKLAQ
-626 ETSASKRGKY
+626 ETSESKRGKY
-636 EVAEGKS
+636 EVAEGNS
-643 SLPPLPVM
+643 SLPKLNAS
-651 GSAPLQNVGDAKS
+651 GSDPLQNVATAKIS
-664 LESSKNPDKELSIV
+664 ESSQNPDKELSFAK
-678 GDLASDG
+678 DLATDG
-685 YKSPL
+685 YESPL
-690 KRSSSAS
+690 KRSNSAS
-697 SLGILSNK
+697 SLGILTNK
-705 EDSIISEFFNPE
+705 GGSIISEFYNPE
-717 FERHS
+717 LERHS

-732 MIVRKEGPLVPKLR
+732 MVVRTEGPLVPKLR
-746 CRVVGAYFE
+746 CRVLGACFE
-755 KIGST
+755 KLGST

-779 KRRYRNFE
+779 KRRFRNFE

-802 LPPKRIFSSSTDD
+802 LPPKRIFSSNTDD
-815 AFVHQ
+815 AFVYQ

-898 LINEGS
+898 LMSEGS
-904 ATSNTTWNLSWNADE
+904 VTSSTTWNLSLNSDE
-919 IDKSIP
+919 IDKIIP
-925 RQSTAESVFSSD
+925 RQGTAESVLSSD
-937 NEEGEKNNFDREN
+937 EEGEKNNSFDDDN
-950 IDRAVA
+950 IVSEVA
-956 QDSGLHSDNALISKG
+956 QDSGSHFDNALIVKG
-971 NSSRIN
+971 YSSPLN
-977 NCDEESSNLEF
+977 NRDEESNNLDF

-996 EARVGNYIPA
+996 EARVGNDVPA
-1006 TNFILVHGNL
+1006 TNFILIPDNL
-1016 EDPVGVPPEWAPPNV
+1016 EDPVGGPPEWSPPNV

-1042 FQLNK
+1042 FQLKK

-1056 WISKQI
+1056 WMSKQI

-1075 LRQIHWLRREETVSQ
+1075 LRQIHWLRREETVAQ

-1101 GGTFFLRVGTPQ
+1101 DGTFFLRVGIPRM
-1113 IISDSDKKPSPTM
+1113 ISSDDDQMPSQTT
-1126 SRSGGNNITKSESG
+1126 SRSGRSNIKKSESG
-1140 SFEQELEAA
+1140 SFEQQLEAA

-1175 YRHCARDIYYF
+1175 YRRCARDVYYF
-1186 SQSNICVKQLAYAIL
+1186 SQSNTCVKQLAYAIL
-1201 ELALVSIFPEI
+1201 ELVLVSIFPEM
-1212 RNVVES
+1212 RNVVLS
-1218 IHQPV
+1218 IHQHKSSSSI

>member
-14 RTLWWALCIFVV
+14 RTLWWALCIFAV

-60 RWKVPQ
+60 RWKLQQ
-66 PRLQTYLSHLEKKQL
+66 PRPQTYLSHLEKKQL
-81 SLNDPRLTSL
+81 SLNDPCLTSL
-91 PPPAKWKRKI
+91 PSPAKWKRKI

-127 SEITPDKEFPEQIR
+127 SEISPDKEFPEQIR

-176 ELFRRNQAT
+176 ELFRRNQAV
-185 IGVDVMK
+185 IGVNIMK

-199 DDRLKFH
+199 NDRLKFH

-219 PESECKVLQR
+219 PEI
-229 LMSAV
+229 
-234 LATVLRQREAQ
+234 LRQREAQ

-270 PGKVY
+270 PG
-275 NKSSL
+275 
-280 TSMRVYGKDLGK
+280 
-292 KGVCMTYIHAILDMY
+292 
-307 NGITTKFPCGKG
+307 
-319 EELDV
+319 
-324 DKVGVVA
+324 
-331 SGELTDATAV
+331 
-341 CEAVADRHG
+341 
-350 TRAGQGVPEPYPV
+350 
-363 PRSRP
+363 
-368 RSHGGGIFCPVS
+368 
-380 IPRLPLVLTLW
+380 
-391 LEKKM
+391 
-396 GQHKD
+396 
-401 HGWEW
+401 
-406 HFTWRRNLFDSE
+406 
-418 IELAVN
+418 
-424 FLGEVEGKIIQHQGE
+424 
-439 DGWEW
+439 
-444 IGHPSGYELEDW
+444 
-456 MGYLFECWL
+456 
-465 LGYWFGYINELIESL
+465 YINELIESL
-480 LLLFNDDGTQGMGS
+480 LLLFNDDGTEGMGS
-494 DQSTNVASH
+494 DQSTNVASL
-503 HHGHSVASE
+503 HHGHSVASK

-526 LNQGTGMIL
+526 LNQGTDMIL
-535 AKTSDQGGTL
+535 AKMSDQGGTS
-545 LQDSIL
+545 LQDSTL
-551 HQDSSQVRPADWA
+551 HQESKQVGPADWA
-564 RMLEVVNQRR
+564 RMLEVTTQRR

-601 KTGSQDLPAKSPS
+601 KAGSKDLSAKSPS
-614 TDSSLPHRKLAQ
+614 TDSSRPHRKLAQ

-636 EVAEGKS
+636 EVADGKS
-643 SLPPLPVM
+643 SLPPLPAI
-651 GSAPLQNVGDAKS
+651 GSDPLQNVGSAKNS
-664 LESSKNPDKELSIV
+664 ESPKNPGKELSIV
-678 GDLASDG
+678 GDLASDA
-685 YKSPL
+685 YRSPL

-705 EDSIISEFFNPE
+705 EDSRISEFFNPE
-717 FERHS
+717 LERHS
-722 EGFRGKSSSD
+722 EGFRGKSSSN
-732 MIVRKEGPLVPKLR
+732 MIVRKEGSLVPKLR

-768 VTDAQNKTWFV
+768 VTDAQNKTW
-779 KRRYRNFE
+779 NFE

-793 KDIPNYTLH
+793 KDIPNYTLQ

-904 ATSNTTWNLSWNADE
+904 ATSNTPWNLSWNADE

-925 RQSTAESVFSSD
+925 RQSTAESVSSD
-937 NEEGEKNNFDREN
+937 NEEGERNNFDREN
-950 IDRAVA
+950 IDREAA
-956 QDSGLHSDNALISKG
+956 QDSGLHSYNALISKG
-971 NSSRIN
+971 YSSRISN
-977 NCDEESSNLEF
+977 WDEESRNLDF

-996 EARVGNYIPA
+996 EARAGNGIPA
-1006 TNFILVHGNL
+1006 TNFILIHDNL
-1016 EDPVGVPPEWAPPNV
+1016 EDPVGVPPEWTPPNV
-1031 SVPILDLVDNI
+1031 SVPILNLVDNI

-1113 IISDSDKKPSPTM
+1113 IISDSDKKSSPTM
-1126 SRSGGNNITKSESG
+1126 SRSGGSNITKSESG

-1175 YRHCARDIYYF
+1175 YRRCARDIYYF
-1186 SQSNICVKQLAYAIL
+1186 SQSNVCVKQLAYAIL

-1212 RNVVES
+1212 RNVVKS

>member
-219 PESECKVLQR
+219 PESSSAANECCFSYSTKTTRSSVSCDSFYISGIINLLETEDTVAGGVLGN
-229 LMSAV
+229 S
-234 LATVLRQREAQ
+234 E
-245 CPVIRSISRELL
+245 
-257 TCLVMQPIMNLAS
+257 
-270 PGKVY
+270 
-275 NKSSL
+275 
-280 TSMRVYGKDLGK
+280 
-292 KGVCMTYIHAILDMY
+292 
-307 NGITTKFPCGKG
+307 FPCGKG

-368 RSHGGGIFCPVS
+368 RSRGGGIFCPVS
-380 IPRLPLVLTLW
+380 IPRLPVGT
-391 LEKKM
+391 
-396 GQHKD
+396 
-401 HGWEW
+401 
-406 HFTWRRNLFDSE
+406 
-418 IELAVN
+418 
-424 FLGEVEGKIIQHQGE
+424 
-439 DGWEW
+439 
-444 IGHPSGYELEDW
+444 P
-456 MGYLFECWL
+456 
-465 LGYWFGYINELIESL
+465 YINELIESL

-626 ETSASKRGKY
+626 ETSASKCGKY

-937 NEEGEKNNFDREN
+937 NEEGEKNNFDRDN

-977 NCDEESSNLEF
+977 ICDEESSNLEF

-996 EARVGNYIPA
+996 EARVGNDIPA

-1047 RGWIRRQVY
+1047 RGWIRDKIIPQLALHLAAHDLRISAQHSDDCSTYALSMCQMPEGIHLPPPLSNTANGQVY

-1126 SRSGGNNITKSESG
+1126 SRSGGSNITKSESG

>member
-270 PGKVY
+270 PG
-275 NKSSL
+275 
-280 TSMRVYGKDLGK
+280 
-292 KGVCMTYIHAILDMY
+292 
-307 NGITTKFPCGKG
+307 
-319 EELDV
+319 
-324 DKVGVVA
+324 
-331 SGELTDATAV
+331 
-341 CEAVADRHG
+341 
-350 TRAGQGVPEPYPV
+350 
-363 PRSRP
+363 
-368 RSHGGGIFCPVS
+368 
-380 IPRLPLVLTLW
+380 
-391 LEKKM
+391 
-396 GQHKD
+396 
-401 HGWEW
+401 
-406 HFTWRRNLFDSE
+406 
-418 IELAVN
+418 
-424 FLGEVEGKIIQHQGE
+424 
-439 DGWEW
+439 
-444 IGHPSGYELEDW
+444 
-456 MGYLFECWL
+456 
-465 LGYWFGYINELIESL
+465 YINELIESL

-626 ETSASKRGKY
+626 ETSASKCGKY

-937 NEEGEKNNFDREN
+937 NEEGEKNNFDRDN

-977 NCDEESSNLEF
+977 ICDEESSNLEF

-996 EARVGNYIPA
+996 EARVGNDIPA

-1090 GIRWVQDVLWP
+1090 GIRSCGPVVH
-1101 GGTFFLRVGTPQ
+1101 FF
-1113 IISDSDKKPSPTM
+1113 
-1126 SRSGGNNITKSESG
+1126 
-1140 SFEQELEAA
+1140 
-1149 RRASDIKKLL
+1149 
-1159 FDGAPTTLVS
+1159 
-1169 LIGHKQ
+1169 
-1175 YRHCARDIYYF
+1175 
-1186 SQSNICVKQLAYAIL
+1186 
-1201 ELALVSIFPEI
+1201 
-1212 RNVVES
+1212 
-1218 IHQPV
+1218 

>member
-270 PGKVY
+270 P
-275 NKSSL
+275 
-280 TSMRVYGKDLGK
+280 
-292 KGVCMTYIHAILDMY
+292 
-307 NGITTKFPCGKG
+307 
-319 EELDV
+319 
-324 DKVGVVA
+324 
-331 SGELTDATAV
+331 
-341 CEAVADRHG
+341 
-350 TRAGQGVPEPYPV
+350 
-363 PRSRP
+363 
-368 RSHGGGIFCPVS
+368 
-380 IPRLPLVLTLW
+380 
-391 LEKKM
+391 
-396 GQHKD
+396 
-401 HGWEW
+401 
-406 HFTWRRNLFDSE
+406 
-418 IELAVN
+418 
-424 FLGEVEGKIIQHQGE
+424 
-439 DGWEW
+439 
-444 IGHPSGYELEDW
+444 
-456 MGYLFECWL
+456 
-465 LGYWFGYINELIESL
+465 GYINELIESL

-996 EARVGNYIPA
+996 EARVGNDIPA

-1159 FDGAPTTLVS
+1159 F
-1169 LIGHKQ
+1169 
-1175 YRHCARDIYYF
+1175 
-1186 SQSNICVKQLAYAIL
+1186 
-1201 ELALVSIFPEI
+1201 VSILTRWSSNNSSQLNRP
-1212 RNVVES
+1212 
-1218 IHQPV
+1218 